1 MKSIISSVFFI
12 LILFKLS
19 ASEEVHWIKDLEK
32 AKQVS
37 SRNKN
42 LIVVLVKDDSV
53 WSQKLESLIAD
64 LGSLEK
70 NTPSYTLCLL
80 SDEFSKAGRP
90 SILLMHPKY
99 GLIAKMGYVPI
110 DVDGFD
116 NYIKEQVNNFEKIKD
131 VALNAKNFD
140 SKELEKAFLLSKQME
155 SEAFREELFEEGLK
169 RSDTAFFAFE
179 KYEMLINK
187 FPYEDER
194 IKDVK
199 EEIKSK
205 DPKNIQKY
213 HLKLAMLDFLMLA
226 QRDYDEKD
234 VIRPLIDY
242 VNLNGEKDKKS
253 LWKIYMTISQFF
265 LGKKNYKEALI
276 YARESN
282 KKAPRSVKKHIQS
295 SIQYLRRIVNTHNK

>member
-1 MKSIISSVFFI
+1 MKPIISSIFFI
-12 LILFKLS
+12 LTLFKLS

-42 LIVVLVKDDSV
+42 LIVVLVKDDSA
-53 WSQKLESLIAD
+53 WSQKLERLIAD
-64 LGSLEK
+64 FGSLEK
-70 NTPSYTLCLL
+70 NIISYTLCVL
-80 SDEFSKAGRP
+80 SGEFSKVDKP
-90 SILLMHPKY
+90 TILLMHPKY
-99 GLIAKMGYVPI
+99 GLIAKMGYIP
-110 DVDGFD
+110 VDASSFD

-155 SEAFREELFEEGLK
+155 GEAFQEELFEEGLK
-169 RSDTAFFAFE
+169 RSDTAFFVFE

-187 FPYEDER
+187 FQYEDER
-194 IKDVK
+194 IEDVK
-199 EEIKSK
+199 EEIRTK

-213 HLKLAMLDFLMLA
+213 HLKLAMLDFLILS

-242 VNLNGEKDKKS
+242 VSLYGEKDKKN

-265 LGKKNYKEALI
+265 LGKKNYKQALN

-282 KKAPRSVKKHIQS
+282 KKAPRSIKKHIQS
-295 SIQYLRRIVNTHNK
+295 SIQYLRRVVNTHNR